1 MQKLNRL
8 LTDNPYWQQGKAWY
22 AMRSA
27 RDQKALLVLIGAL
40 LVFGIYFLVWEPLA
54 QWSENSKQD
63 YLYQQSVNTWLHGE
77 LPKARTMQQSHK
89 TTHQDLSALVV
100 SQAQRTGITL
110 GKVQPD
116 RKGLSVWIED
126 AAYQKLLKWLVLLHN
141 QQGVAIEQLRL
152 EQLPDKGRVKSYIR
166 LSN

>member
-8 LTDNPYWQQGKAWY
+8 LNPYWQQCKTWY
-22 AMRSA
+22 SMRSA
-27 RDQKALLVLIGAL
+27 RDQKALQVLIGAL
-40 LVFGIYFLVWEPLA
+40 FVGGIYFLAWEPLA
-54 QWSENSKQD
+54 QWSETSKQN
-63 YLYQQSVNTWLHGE
+63 YLHQQSVNVWLRGE
-77 LPKARTMQQSHK
+77 LPKAANMQQSHK
-89 TTHQDLSALVV
+89 PSQQDLSVLVLGH
-100 SQAQRTGITL
+100 AQRAGITL

-126 AAYQKLLKWLVLLHN
+126 AAYQKLLKLLVHLHN

-166 LSN
+166 LSS